1 MNTEDQ
7 FLLLKKDCSVKEN
20 EWKKDK
26 AVFT

>member
-7 FLLLKKDCSVKEN
+7 YLLLKKDFNIKEN

-26 AVFT
+26 AVYT